1 MYIFSFLC
9 RRALPETAHHKGT
22 VMTTS
27 KTQGGAG
34 ASLALLLL
42 CAANFLDAMD
52 VSTIGVALPAIQAE
66 LGMKATSLQWAVSAY
81 VLGYGGFLLLGGRV
95 ADVFGHRRVFLWSLA
110 VFAAAS
116 IAGAFVNSGETLVAA
131 RLVKGIA
138 AAFTAPAALALLLE
152 VFGEGNR
159 RAKALGVFASTG
171 ATGFVLGMVL
181 GGAATVFSWRATL
194 VMGAPVAIIALALAP
209 FVLPADRRR
218 TTPRPHFDWAG
229 ALTITPGLL
238 LFVFGITNAAAEGF
252 AAFPTWG
259 SLVASLALIILFI
272 LVEARHEDPMVP
284 LSIFRR
290 AKLRHANTIAALF
303 QGVYVGF
310 QFIATLYYQN
320 VLGWSAFVTGFC
332 FAFGGVC
339 VMFLA
344 PRFASIAQSRGTTGL
359 MAFGVALQAASYIFW
374 VFALGHIDPI
384 LLVALS
390 QIPLGIGYAMTYPSV
405 QVAALSDVDSDKSG
419 LASGL
424 LFAAFQIGGG
434 VVLAAASAIFAAAP
448 SFGWDPYFA
457 GICFIAILAALV
469 TLLAALG
476 PSTTASQSVA
486 YQAGE

>member
-1 MYIFSFLC
+1 
-9 RRALPETAHHKGT
+9 
-22 VMTTS
+22 MTIS
-27 KTQGGAG
+27 KTKSG

-116 IAGAFVNSGETLVAA
+116 IAGGFVDSGETLVAA

-138 AAFTAPAALALLLE
+138 AAFTAPAGLSLLLQI
-152 VFGEGNR
+152 FGEGNA

-181 GGAATVFSWRATL
+181 GGAATLVSWRATL
-194 VMGAPVAIIALALAP
+194 VMGAPVALIALALAP
-209 FVLPADRRR
+209 FVLPADRPRIG
-218 TTPRPHFDWAG
+218 PRPRFDWAG

-238 LFVFGITNAAAEGF
+238 LFVFGITNAAVAGW
-252 AAFPTWG
+252 AALPTWG
-259 SLVASLALIILFI
+259 SLAASLVLIVSFI
-272 LVEARHEDPMVP
+272 AIEARHEDPMVP

-290 AKLRHANTIAALF
+290 QKLRHANAIAALF

-320 VLGWSAFVTGFC
+320 VLGWSAFATGFC

-344 PRFASIAQSRGTTGL
+344 PRFASLAEKRGTTGL
-359 MAFGVALQAASYIFW
+359 MAFGVALQALSYVFW
-374 VFALGHIDPI
+374 VSAVGHIDTI
-384 LLVALS
+384 LLVAFS
-390 QIPLGIGYAMTYPSV
+390 QIPLGLGYAMTYPSV
-405 QVAALSDVDSDKSG
+405 QVAALSDVESDKSG

-424 LFAAFQIGGG
+424 LFASFQIGGG
-434 VVLAAASAIFAAAP
+434 IVLAAASAVFAAAP
-448 SFGWDPYFA
+448 NFGWDPYFA
-457 GICFIAILAALV
+457 GIAFVAMLAALV

-476 PSTTASQSVA
+476 PRTSTIRTEA
-486 YQAGE
+486 YQAAE